1 MAVCGNCGNQ
11 VQDGQLTCPFCGAY
25 IGAGAQVNQ
34 QQNMY
39 NQQSMYNQAPQQ
51 NMYGQQET
59 YNQAPQQN
67 MYNQQETYN
76 QAPQQNMYGQQE
88 IYNQMPQQGVQQ
100 YAAQPELGMK
110 WFKFVIYFQLFVA
123 AISGFWSGWRL
134 LSGSIYGLD
143 ADDLTYVYNYF
154 SGLKGVDTIIGIC
167 FIVLGIFALV
177 TRFILADFKK
187 AGPTMYI
194 GMLAANIVLS
204 IAYYASVSGIVG
216 GEVGMDYTST
226 YSSIVASVVLLIC
239 NIVYFKKRKHLFNR

>member
-51 NMYGQQET
+51 NMYGQQGT

-67 MYNQQETYN
+67 MYNQQGTFN
-76 QAPQQNMYGQQE
+76 QAPQQNMYGQQG
-88 IYNQMPQQGVQQ
+88 IYNQTPQQ
-100 YAAQPELGMK
+100 YTAQPELGMK

-123 AISGFWSGWRL
+123 AISGFWNGWRL

-187 AGPTMYI
+187 AGPAMYI

-216 GEVGMDYTST
+216 GEVDMDYTST

>member
-11 VQDGQLTCPFCGAY
+11 VQDGQLTCPLCGAY

-51 NMYGQQET
+51 NMYGQQGT
-59 YNQAPQQN
+59 NNQAPQQN
-67 MYNQQETYN
+67 LYNQQETNN
-76 QAPQQNMYGQQE
+76 QAPQQNMYGQQG
-88 IYNQMPQQGVQQ
+88 IYNQTPQQGVQQ

-123 AISGFWSGWRL
+123 AISGFWNGWRL

-167 FIVLGIFALV
+167 FIALGIFALV

-187 AGPTMYI
+187 AGPAMYI
-194 GMLAANIVLS
+194 GLLAANIVLS

-216 GEVGMDYTST
+216 GEVDMDYTST